1 MDTSRLEKFARVAR
15 RELMEQT
22 AARIGFVLAEQSIAR
37 RESPEV
43 VRELE
48 SDLERLGREQV
59 IEQVSYTWFNRFS
72 ALRFMDANRYNRVKI
87 VSPAEGQSQPEIL
100 AEAKMGNIDES
111 QVPSASVRKHI
122 EELLNGQVT
131 SRDPQGEAYRLLLV
145 SACNAL
151 NEAMPFMFS
160 RIHGYTELLA
170 PTDLL
175 SENSIPV
182 RLNEVMTDEDCRDV
196 EIIGWLYQ
204 FYIAEKKE
212 DVFAAMKKNIK
223 VAPENIPAATQLFTP
238 HWIVRYLVENSLGRL
253 WMLNNPDS
261 RLVDRMEYYIKPDQP
276 EEDFLK
282 VSSPEEI
289 RVCDPACGSGHMLTY
304 AFDLLYAMYEEAA
317 YDPAEIPT
325 KILTK
330 NLYGI
335 EIDERAGSMAAFAL
349 TMKARGRQR
358 TFLNKKVQPNICVL
372 RKINVSHDELV
383 EYLNTTA
390 NDPKMFTLAEIV
402 SQFGDVDIAGSLL
415 RPKGKHVSHWWNQLK
430 DKNFA
435 DNMALQTTHQ
445 AVLQALRQTE
455 VLSSKYHVVI
465 ANPPYMGSNGMNAR
479 LSTWAKRE
487 CRDSKSDLF
496 AMFIERCL
504 GLAQEKGMVAMIT
517 MQSWMFLSSYEKLRE
532 KIVERN
538 TILSMVHLGARA
550 FDSIGG
556 EVVST
561 TAFVMNKSYLADL
574 KGDYFRLIDGK
585 SENEKN
591 ANFLKGIHNKKCGCF
606 FCATIE
612 DFHNIPGNP
621 IAYWIPKSAL
631 SILKKAI
638 TLKKICILRKGM
650 CTRDNN
656 YFIRQWHEVDINN
669 VGFNITNREDSIK
682 SMKRWFP
689 YQKGG
694 EFHKWYGNHYYVV
707 DWENDGY
714 RLLNME
720 EFGWHG
726 GSTNHNLEYI
736 FQKAIVWSKITS
748 SSPHFRY
755 SPNGFLYDD
764 ASGLCHV
771 KNHENINIIL
781 GMLCSKVGRYYMNII
796 NPTLNIQPG
805 NMESMPFLR
814 ENVGELVSKIL
825 ELSKFDWNSYET
837 SWDFTTLPLLS
848 PTYRKETLEETY
860 KAIRAH
866 WKETTEEMKRLEE
879 ENNRIFIDAYGLQ
892 DELTPDVP
900 LREITLTCNPHYR
913 YGGEKTEEELEK
925 LLLAD
930 TMREFISY
938 AVGCMFGRYSLD
950 APSLIL
956 ANQGDE
962 ERDYYLRLDEKCGWK
977 LSEDLKARAQ
987 APETASEALAELR
1000 AEAQKHCA
1008 FMPDADN
1015 VIPILEDSW
1024 FPDDLA
1030 GRFQTFVK
1038 ITFGEK
1044 HLHENLHFIEEALG
1058 KSLRKYFLKDFY
1070 ADHVKRYKKRPI
1082 YWLFSSAKGGF
1093 NALIYMH
1100 RYTPQTASIV
1110 LNSYLRAFK
1119 DKLTVHMSS
1128 LSTRENSATLSAGQK
1143 AQATKELTKLRAL
1156 LKEIDEY
1163 ERELLLPLA
1172 TEKLSI
1178 DLDNGVRVNYPRFGA
1193 ALKKIVGLEAR
1204 EAD

>member
-1 MDTSRLEKFARVAR
+1 MDTSRLEKFARAAR

-111 QVPSASVRKHI
+111 QVPSASVRKRI

-349 TMKARGRQR
+349 TMKARARQR

-430 DKNFA
+430 DRSFA
-435 DNMALQTTHQ
+435 NNMALQTTHQ

-455 VLSSKYHVVI
+455 VLSSQYHVVI
-465 ANPPYMGSNGMNAR
+465 ANPPYMGAKGMNSR
-479 LSTWAKRE
+479 LTTWAKRE
-487 CRDSKSDLF
+487 YNDSKSDLF
-496 AMFIERCL
+496 AMFMERCL
-504 GLAQEKGMVAMIT
+504 GFAQEKGMISMIT
-517 MQSWMFLSSYEKLRE
+517 MQSWMFLSSLEKLRE
-532 KIVERN
+532 KILKRN
-538 TILSMVHLGARA
+538 TVLSMAHLGARA

-561 TAFVMNKSYLADL
+561 TAFVMNKSYNTEF

-585 SENEKN
+585 SESEKISN
-591 ANFLKGIHNKKCGCF
+591 LLQAINNKECGNFYRIHSSNFIK
-606 FCATIE
+606 
-612 DFHNIPGNP
+612 IPGSP
-621 IAYWIPKSAL
+621 IAYWVSNNCLNCYIKSNKLQTIAP
-631 SILKKAI
+631 A
-638 TLKKICILRKGM
+638 KIGMRTGNNAKWLRM
-650 CTRDNN
+650 
-656 YFIRQWHEVDINN
+656 WHEISNN
-669 VGFNITNREDSIK
+669 ELNIHANNAEEAQSSGK
-682 SMKRWFP
+682 SWFP
-689 YQKGG
+689 YNKGG
-694 EFHKWYGNHYYVV
+694 DFRKWYGNNEIVV
-707 DWENDGY
+707 FWKDNGYTIKEETLQKYPNLDWDH
-714 RLLNME
+714 L
-720 EFGWHG
+720 GWKISNEQNFFKQSLTWTFIGSSNFSVRISLG
-726 GSTNHNLEYI
+726 GALFDVTGSCVFPKSNV
-736 FQKAIVWSKITS
+736 FFKVA
-748 SSPHFRY
+748 
-755 SPNGFLYDD
+755 GF
-764 ASGLCHV
+764 
-771 KNHENINIIL
+771 
-781 GMLCSKVGRYYMNII
+781 LCSK
-796 NPTLNIQPG
+796 
-805 NMESMPFLR
+805 
-814 ENVGELVSKIL
+814 
-825 ELSKFDWNSYET
+825 
-837 SWDFTTLPLLS
+837 
-848 PTYRKETLEETY
+848 
-860 KAIRAH
+860 
-866 WKETTEEMKRLEE
+866 
-879 ENNRIFIDAYGLQ
+879 
-892 DELTPDVP
+892 
-900 LREITLTCNPHYR
+900 
-913 YGGEKTEEELEK
+913 
-925 LLLAD
+925 LAF
-930 TMREFISY
+930 E
-938 AVGCMFGRYSLD
+938 
-950 APSLIL
+950 
-956 ANQGDE
+956 
-962 ERDYYLRLDEKCGWK
+962 
-977 LSEDLKARAQ
+977 
-987 APETASEALAELR
+987 
-1000 AEAQKHCA
+1000 
-1008 FMPDADN
+1008 
-1015 VIPILEDSW
+1015 
-1024 FPDDLA
+1024 
-1030 GRFQTFVK
+1030 
-1038 ITFGEK
+1038 
-1044 HLHENLHFIEEALG
+1044 
-1058 KSLRKYFLKDFY
+1058 FLK
-1070 ADHVKRYKKRPI
+1070 I
-1082 YWLFSSAKGGF
+1082 S
-1093 NALIYMH
+1093 N
-1100 RYTPQTASIV
+1100 QTLSFQVANIND
-1110 LNSYLRAFK
+1110 LPW
-1119 DKLTVHMSS
+1119 MSS
-1128 LSTRENSATLSAGQK
+1128 DVDVDD
-1143 AQATKELTKLRAL
+1143 
-1156 LKEIDEY
+1156 I
-1163 ERELLLPLA
+1163 
-1172 TEKLSI
+1172 
-1178 DLDNGVRVNYPRFGA
+1178 GA
-1193 ALKKIVGLEAR
+1193 AVHLL
-1204 EAD
+1204 

>member
-1 MDTSRLEKFARVAR
+1 MDTSRLEKFARAAR

-22 AARIGFVLAEQSIAR
+22 AARIAFVLAEQSIAR
-37 RESPEV
+37 RESTQIV
-43 VRELE
+43 QELE
-48 SDLERLGREQV
+48 RDLEKLGKEQV

-72 ALRFMDANRYNRVKI
+72 ALRFMDANSYNRVKI

-111 QVPSASVRKHI
+111 QVPSAGVRKRI
-122 EELLNGQVT
+122 EDLLNGQAT
-131 SRDPQGEAYRLLLV
+131 SNDPQGEAYRLLLV

-182 RLNEVMTDEDCRDV
+182 RLNEVMADEDCRDV

-212 DVFAAMKKNIK
+212 GVFAAMKKNIK

-253 WMLNNPDS
+253 WMLNNPSS
-261 RLVDRMEYYIKPDQP
+261 RLADRMEYYIKPDQP

-282 VSSPEEI
+282 ISSPEEI

-349 TMKARGRQR
+349 TMKARARQR

-383 EYLNTTA
+383 NYLNHVCD
-390 NDPKMFTLAEIV
+390 DPNFFTLSEIV
-402 SQFGDVDIAGSLL
+402 NQFGDVDIAGSLL
-415 RPKGKHVSHWWNQLK
+415 RPNGKNANYWWNKLK
-430 DKNFA
+430 DRSFA

-445 AVLQALRQTE
+445 TVLQALRQTE
-455 VLSSKYHVVI
+455 VLSSQYHVVI

-487 CRDSKSDLF
+487 YKDSKSDLF
-496 AMFIERCL
+496 AMFMER
-504 GLAQEKGMVAMIT
+504 GQEMVFKYGYNAMVT
-517 MQSWMFLSSYEKLRE
+517 MQSWMFLSSYEKLRKNILE
-532 KIVERN
+532 EH
-538 TILSMVHLGARA
+538 TIICMVHMANMVMGIA
-550 FDSIGG
+550 FG
-556 EVVST
+556 
-561 TAFVMNKSYLADL
+561 TAATIIKCNCNHQINGKYCYIEYSDINKNNIPYKFPPINNINKKS
-574 KGDYFRLIDGK
+574 KNFIFSVTSDYFKD
-585 SENEKN
+585 
-591 ANFLKGIHNKKCGCF
+591 
-606 FCATIE
+606 
-612 DFHNIPGNP
+612 IPGTP
-621 IAYWIPKSAL
+621 LAYWIKGIKFFKNNNL
-631 SILKKAI
+631 SKLFFSGGRIKTHNNEKYM
-638 TLKKICILRKGM
+638 RFYWEVNY
-650 CTRDNN
+650 NN
-656 YFIRQWHEVDINN
+656 YIWKYYEN
-669 VGFNITNREDSIK
+669 
-682 SMKRWFP
+682 
-689 YQKGG
+689 GG
-694 EFHKWYGNHYYVV
+694 EFRKFFGNELYVV
-707 DWENDGY
+707 NWSINAQNYYD
-714 RLLNME
+714 L
-720 EFGWHG
+720 HG
-726 GSTNHNLEYI
+726 GMIHKKYLNKEGIT
-736 FQKAIVWSKITS
+736 WSSITS
-748 SSPHFRY
+748 GKNSFRIKKDSSLY
-755 SPNGFLYDD
+755 SSASPTIFNKEFKCDNKVLSFL
-764 ASGLCHV
+764 
-771 KNHENINIIL
+771 N
-781 GMLCSKVGRYYMNII
+781 SKVAYYYLKII
-796 NPTLNIQPG
+796 NPTVNATVNYILSLPYIKGLSDNI
-805 NMESMPFLR
+805 SITT
-814 ENVGELVSKIL
+814 ENCIKI
-825 ELSKFDWNSYET
+825 SQTDWDSYET

-848 PTYRKETLEETY
+848 QSYRKETLEETY

-866 WKETTEEMKRLEE
+866 WKETTEEMQRLEE

-892 DELTPDVP
+892 DEITPDVP
-900 LREITLTCNPHYR
+900 LKEITLTCNPHYR

-950 APSLIL
+950 APGLIL

-962 ERDYYLRLDEKCGWK
+962 ERDYYLRLDEKCGWN
-977 LSEDLKARAQ
+977 LLADLKARAQ
-987 APETASEALAELR
+987 SPETASEALAELR
-1000 AEAQKHCA
+1000 TEAQKHCA

-1024 FPDDLA
+1024 FADDIS

-1038 ITFGEK
+1038 VTFGEK

-1082 YWLFSSAKGGF
+1082 YWLFSSPKGGF

-1110 LNSYLRAFK
+1110 LNGYLRTLK

-1128 LSTRENSATLSAGQK
+1128 LATRENSATLSAGQK

-1156 LKEIDEY
+1156 MKEIEEY

-1172 TEKLSI
+1172 TEKISI
-1178 DLDNGVRVNYPRFGA
+1178 DLDDGVRVNYPRFGA

-1204 EAD
+1204 EGE

>member
-1 MDTSRLEKFARVAR
+1 MDTSRLEKFARAAR

-72 ALRFMDANRYNRVKI
+72 ALRYMDANRYNRVKV

-111 QVPSASVRKHI
+111 QVPSASVRKRI

-145 SACNAL
+145 SVCNAL

-182 RLNEVMTDEDCRDV
+182 RLNEVMTDEDCSDV

-212 DVFAAMKKNIK
+212 DVFAAMKRNIK

-253 WMLNNPDS
+253 WMLNNPNS
-261 RLVDRMEYYIKPDQP
+261 HLVDRMEYYIKPDQP

-282 VSSPEEI
+282 ISSPEEI
-289 RVCDPACGSGHMLTY
+289 KVCDPACGSGHMLTY

-383 EYLNTTA
+383 GYLNTTA

-415 RPKGKHVSHWWNQLK
+415 RPNGKNANYWWNKLK
-430 DKNFA
+430 DRSFA
-435 DNMALQTTHQ
+435 DNMTLQTTHQ

-487 CRDSKSDLF
+487 YKDSKSDLF
-496 AMFIERCL
+496 AMFMER
-504 GLAQEKGMVAMIT
+504 GQEMVFKYGYNAMVT
-517 MQSWMFLSSYEKLRE
+517 MQSWMFLSSYEKLRKNILE
-532 KIVERN
+532 EN
-538 TILSMVHLGARA
+538 TIICMAHMANMVMGIA
-550 FDSIGG
+550 FGTSATIIKCNCNSNINGKYCYVEYSDINNNTP
-556 EVVST
+556 VQ
-561 TAFVMNKSYLADL
+561 FPPNNK
-574 KGDYFRLIDGK
+574 I
-585 SENEKN
+585 
-591 ANFLKGIHNKKCGCF
+591 NKK
-606 FCATIE
+606 AE
-612 DFHNIPGNP
+612 DFLFSISSYYFSTIPGSP
-621 IAYWIPKSAL
+621 IAYWIPINAL
-631 SILKKAI
+631 NILKSSK
-638 TLKKICILRKGM
+638 TLNKISVLRKGM

-656 YFIRQWHEVDINN
+656 YFIRQWYEVDINN
-669 VGFNITNREDSIK
+669 IGFDLITREDSIK
-682 SMKRWFP
+682 SMRRWFP

-694 EFHKWYGNHYYVV
+694 EFRQWYGNHYCVV

-720 EFGWHG
+720 ELGWHG

-736 FQKAIVWSKITS
+736 FQEAIVWSKITS
-748 SSPHFRY
+748 SNPHFRY
-755 SPNGFLYDD
+755 SPHGFLYDD

-771 KNHENINIIL
+771 KKHEDINNIL

-805 NMESMPFLR
+805 NMASMPFLTA
-814 ENVGELVSKIL
+814 NIGESISKIL
-825 ELSKFDWNSYET
+825 ELSKFDWNSYEI
-837 SWDFTTLPLLS
+837 SWDFSKLPLLS
-848 PTYRKETLEETY
+848 SAFRKETLEETY

-866 WKETTEEMKRLEE
+866 LKDTTEEMQRLEE

-900 LREITLTCNPHYR
+900 LKEITLTCNPHYR

-950 APSLIL
+950 SPGLIL

-962 ERDYYLRLDEKCGWK
+962 EKDYYLRLDEKCGWN
-977 LSEDLKARAQ
+977 LSEDLKARTQAQ
-987 APETASEALAELR
+987 ETASEALAELR

-1024 FPDDLA
+1024 FADDMA
-1030 GRFQTFVK
+1030 GRFQTFVRV
-1038 ITFGEK
+1038 TFGEK

-1110 LNSYLRAFK
+1110 LNVYLRAFK
-1119 DKLTVHMSS
+1119 DKLSARLQT
-1128 LSTRENSATLSAGQK
+1128 LTTQENSVTAPADKNT
-1143 AQATKELTKLRAL
+1143 QATRELTKIRAL

-1172 TEKLSI
+1172 TENIRI
-1178 DLDNGVRVNYPRFGA
+1178 DLDDGVRVNYPRFGA